1 MRSPAGYIRLAPTA
15 PLRLID
21 STPDPASSTR
31 AHPIEPSDDGW
42 DADAAEVVAWI
53 GAGGYPAGAREDLLR
68 DVIALWDDFGPDH
81 SAWNTM
87 ATLLTT
93 LAAVRDAP
101 GAETP
106 AFAALSELTE
116 HLEGCVSGA
125 AGAEEQASAAL
136 RRVAALVGSA
146 ARG

>member
-21 STPDPASSTR
+21 PTPDPASSTR

-42 DADAAEVVAWI
+42 DANAAAVVAWI
-53 GAGGYPAGAREDLLR
+53 GAGGYPASAREDLLR
-68 DVIALWDDFGPDH
+68 DVVALWDEFAPNH

-87 ATLLTT
+87 ATLLAT
-93 LAAVRDAP
+93 LAAMRDKP
-101 GAETP
+101 GSESP
-106 AFAALSELTE
+106 AFAALSELAE
-116 HLEGCVSGA
+116 HVEGCASGA
-125 AGAEEQASAAL
+125 AGAEDKAAAAL
-136 RRVAALVGSA
+136 RCVAALVSPA